1 MTASRPLLLS
11 ALAAAGLLG
20 AALLQ
25 LPGHAE
31 ARPEREP
38 AATPGA
44 FLERYCVRCHTAE
57 DPSGL
62 VVLEDVAQVDSATWR
77 VALRLARKGIMPPKD
92 EPVPRP
98 SAAEVAALGS
108 WVATHVEGAGAPRP
122 ALRRLNRAEYERTI
136 RDLLGVHS
144 RPARSFPDD
153 DVANG
158 FDTAS
163 AALSLP
169 PPLLERYLE
178 AAERVAAEA
187 VLVFKPLERR
197 VAGAKLTTKGRVY
210 KAPGGFRKL
219 VTNGSFR
226 HRFAVPYAGRY
237 RLRARL
243 KGDQAGPDP
252 VRLGVI
258 VDHERRALRALEGE
272 EAQTLAWTLRLQRGR
287 REVELAF
294 LNDYY
299 DPDHEDPGERDRNLA
314 LAWLELE
321 GPLDPP
327 ALPPA
332 HRELLGG
339 AERLRWERFPE
350 ILRSLASRAYRRPAR
365 KEELQRLQAL
375 VDRTREQGRSAE
387 EALQLVLTALLV
399 SPHFLF
405 RSELD
410 AGPLGPKA
418 RRVPCDD
425 WQLAARLSYFLWS
438 SLPDAEL
445 RELAAAGKLSG
456 PGRDQLLRKQ
466 VARLLDDPRAEAL
479 VELFAGQWLQLRR
492 LDEVTPDP
500 KLFPGF
506 DEGLRDS
513 MRAETELFVTACL
526 RENRR
531 VSELLAADFSFVDER
546 LAKHYG
552 IQGVQG
558 HRFRRVRLPRDR
570 AGLLTHASV
579 LTLTSNATRTSPV
592 KRGKWVLTALLD
604 DPPPPP
610 PPGADSLS
618 SDLKRREGLSERE
631 RLELHRS
638 KPTCASCHG
647 RLDPLGFALERFDAV
662 GVRRRDAAL
671 IDASGVLPDGT
682 RLEDAAGLRSALLV
696 RLPEFSAA
704 LARRLLVFALGRPLA
719 DSERAEVEAL
729 VGWLGPEVRLQEL
742 IAAVILTKPFL
753 TRVEAP

>member
-1 MTASRPLLLS
+1 MSAPRHLLPL
-11 ALAAAGLLG
+11 ALAGAAFAG

-25 LPGHAE
+25 LSGPAQ

-38 AATPGA
+38 VASPGP
-44 FLERYCVRCHTAE
+44 FLQRYCVRCHSAE

-62 VVLEDVAQVDSATWR
+62 IVLEDVARVDSATWR
-77 VALRLARKGIMPPKD
+77 AALRLARKGLMPPKD

-98 SAAEVAALGS
+98 SATEVAALGS

-197 VAGAKLTTKGRVY
+197 VPAAKLKTKGRVY
-210 KAPGGFRKL
+210 KARGGFRKV
-219 VTNGSFR
+219 VTNGSFA
-226 HRFAVPYAGRY
+226 HRFAVPYGGRY

-258 VDHERRALRALEGE
+258 VDHERRGLRALEGE
-272 EAQTLAWTLRLQRGR
+272 EAQTLSWTLRLQRGR

-299 DPDHEDPGERDRNLA
+299 DPEHEDPGERDRNLA
-314 LAWLELE
+314 LAWLELT

-327 ALPPA
+327 PLPPA

-339 AERLRWERFPE
+339 AERLSWERFPAV
-350 ILRSLASRAYRRPAR
+350 LRSLASRAYRRPAR
-365 KEELQRLQAL
+365 AGELRRLLQL
-375 VDRTREQGRSAE
+375 VERSRAQERSPE
-387 EALQLVLTALLV
+387 EALQLALTALLV
-399 SPHFLF
+399 SPSFLF
-405 RSELD
+405 RAELD
-410 AGPLGPKA
+410 AGPSGPEA
-418 RRVPCDD
+418 RVQPCDD
-425 WQLAARLSYFLWS
+425 WQLASRLSYFLWS
-438 SLPDAEL
+438 SPPDAEL

-456 PGRDQLLRKQ
+456 AGRGAVLRQQ
-466 VARLLDDPRAEAL
+466 VRRLLDDPRAEAL

-500 KLFPGF
+500 KRFPGF
-506 DEGLRDS
+506 DEELRAS
-513 MRAETELFVTACL
+513 MRAETELFVSACL
-526 RENRR
+526 REDRR
-531 VSELLAADFSFVDER
+531 VRDLLAADFSFVDER

-552 IQGVQG
+552 IPGVRG
-558 HRFRRVRLPRDR
+558 RRFRRVRLPRDR

-638 KPTCASCHG
+638 KPTCASCHA
-647 RLDPLGFALERFDAV
+647 RLDPLGFALERFDGV

-682 RLEDAAGLRSALLV
+682 RLEDAAGLRGALLA
-696 RLPEFSAA
+696 RQAEFTAA
-704 LARRLLVFALGRPLA
+704 LGRRLLVYALGRPLA
-719 DSERAEVEAL
+719 PRERAEVEAL
-729 VGWLGPEVRLQEL
+729 VARLGPEVRLQEL
-742 IAAVILTKPFL
+742 IAAVTLTQPFL